1 VKILFIINCSSGN
14 GKGLKYAKLIEDW
27 YKKRGIKSTICYT
40 SKDGQNS
47 AFELGK
53 MAAQEGYKIVGIVG
67 GDGTCHLVVSGMMA
81 SNIPFEQLPAI
92 ALIQAG
98 TGNNLAK
105 NLRIPKNL
113 IEVLK
118 AIEVGKKIKVDIG
131 RLILENEEKIFLNVV
146 SFGFDALVTGKARK
160 MKEKYPFIPK
170 SLTYGLAAAREI
182 IFKGMPSY
190 RIKLQGLGLESDTE
204 LSLVALL
211 NGPTYGAIFKI
222 APGADL
228 SDGLFNLCFIKKMD
242 NRLQGRI
249 RAVLILLFAI
259 LGKHVGKP
267 EVVSRRTNFLNISS
281 PENIPCEADGEV
293 LPAGKEYEIKIIP
306 GGLRVSVP

>member
-1 VKILFIINCSSGN
+1 VKRLFIVNCSSGN

-27 YKKRGIKSTICYT
+27 YKKRGIKPTIRYT
-40 SKDGQNS
+40 SKDGPNT
-47 AFELGK
+47 AFNLGK
-53 MAAQEGYKIVGIVG
+53 MAAQEGYKLVCIVG
-67 GDGTCHLVVSGMMA
+67 GDGTYHLVVSGMMA
-81 SNIPFEQLPAI
+81 SNVPLEQLPAI

-105 NLRIPKNL
+105 NLRIPKNP
-113 IEVLK
+113 IKVLE
-118 AIEVGKKIKVDIG
+118 AMGVGRKIKVDIG

-170 SLTYGLAAAREI
+170 SWTYGLAAAGEI
-182 IFKGMPSY
+182 IFKGMPFY

-204 LSLVALL
+204 LSLAALL

-228 SDGLFNLCFIKKMD
+228 SDGLFNLCFIKKM
-242 NRLQGRI
+242 NNGLRGRI
-249 RAVLILLFAI
+249 RAVLILLLAI
-259 LGKHVGKP
+259 RGKHVGKP
-267 EVVSRRTNFLNISS
+267 EVVSRRTHFLNVSS
-281 PENIPCEADGEV
+281 PEDIPCEVDGEV
-293 LPAGKEYEIKIIP
+293 IPAKKEYKIVIVP